1 MGKIGVISMLNLFL
15 HELRIRRGAI
25 FGWTIG
31 LGFFAIMYM
40 SFFPA
45 LPPELLNMPIEEI
58 EIYQAMGVESMAT
71 FEGYMLSTV
80 FNFLPLL
87 VGIFGVVLGVG
98 ALAGEEEN
106 GTLELLASLPISR
119 VELVLAKTAALALAT
134 FIVMLLVGLSVIGV
148 FIALQD
154 QITTAVTA
162 FDLFSAI
169 LSNWLTLF
177 VFITLSLFLGAYL
190 PNRRTA
196 LAASVVILIFTFFAN
211 NLAGLVPTL
220 EAYQPFM
227 PFYYSD
233 QVVRTLVRETAWG
246 ESLVLLA
253 MAAGFLILAFIGFQK
268 RNITVGAWPWQ
279 RPRMEQS

>member
-58 EIYQAMGVESMAT
+58 EIYRAMGIESMAT

-106 GTLELLASLPISR
+106 GTLELLASLPLSR

-148 FIALQD
+148 FLALQD

-169 LSNWLTLF
+169 LSNWLTLL

-253 MAAGFLILAFIGFQK
+253 MAAGFLILTLLGFQR
-268 RNITVGAWPWQ
+268 RNLTVGAWPWQ